1 MFWMVWWSTHDDD
14 DDDVARVHLN
24 YTLSVYS
31 LYSLHGYIIISRKH
45 TLKLK
50 SKSSSSSCSLANNNN
65 NNNIIIE
72 ETLQYWV
79 DEVKLW
85 WIGCSTSSS
94 FDIGAKRIIWRGSG
108 TSSSGFSW
116 AYYSDVALAGAVS
129 AAAAVIW
136 LLIHHRDII
145 SSKSLYTLTAHKIPK
160 FHVPVDWKRCI

>member
-1 MFWMVWWSTHDDD
+1 MTSRECIST
-14 DDDVARVHLN
+14 
-24 YTLSVYS
+24 TLYQFIRYM
-31 LYSLHGYIIISRKH
+31 YSLHGYISIISRKH

-50 SKSSSSSCSLANNNN
+50 SKSSPSSCSLANNNI
-65 NNNIIIE
+65 NIIIE

-85 WIGCSTSSS
+85 WIGCSSS
-94 FDIGAKRIIWRGSG
+94 FDIAAKRIIWRGSV
-108 TSSSGFSW
+108 TSSSGFSL

-145 SSKSLYTLTAHKIPK
+145 SSKSLYNL
-160 FHVPVDWKRCI
+160 